1 MITMDSK
8 QLASF
13 IRSRFFNVQYAPS
26 VNVLY
31 SQDAYVAGMILVGT
45 QSKILSLEDQE
56 KLIDEQQSVFN
67 KRMKELKGGENK

>member
-1 MITMDSK
+1 MDSK

-13 IRSRFFNVQYAPS
+13 IRSRFSNVRYAPS

-56 KLIDEQQSVFN
+56 KLIDEQQSLFN
-67 KRMKELKGGENK
+67 TRLTELKGREDK